1 MTAPSDDAAVSTATY
16 VFAVCRRCDPRVLS
30 AVTGHARATPVRSL
44 RVGALEAV
52 VQDVPAAE
60 FSEDA
65 LRERLADPVQL
76 ERCVR
81 SHHGVVSAVA
91 EHTTVVPLPL
101 ATLYRGDERA
111 RAALEEN
118 EHRFVRALARIA
130 GRSEWGVKVYARS
143 VDPAGTPA
151 QPTTAPVSSPGAG
164 VSRSGAGRAYLDRVR
179 DRQRAREDRHDAALR
194 AAELVDARL
203 REVAV
208 AARRLRPHGTER
220 TGDRG
225 VQVLNATCLVADSR
239 GGELN
244 SLIEE
249 MRGDPALC
257 GVEIEL
263 SGPWAP
269 YSFVQGGEADAGA

>member
-1 MTAPSDDAAVSTATY
+1 MTARGHSDGASTATY
-16 VFAVCRRCDPRVLS
+16 VFAVCRRCDPGVL
-30 AVTGHARATPVRSL
+30 AGVTGHAPATPVRSL

-60 FSEDA
+60 FSEGA

-81 SHHGVVSAVA
+81 SHHAVVSTVA
-91 EHTTVVPLPL
+91 EHTAVVPLPL
-101 ATLYRGDERA
+101 ATLYLGDERA

-118 EHRFVRALARIA
+118 EHRFMRALALIS
-130 GRSEWGVKVYARS
+130 GRSEWGVKVHARPG
-143 VDPAGTPA
+143 DAAATAA
-151 QPTTAPVSSPGAG
+151 QPATASAPSPGVHG
-164 VSRSGAGRAYLDRVR
+164 SGTGRAYLDRVR
-179 DRQRAREDRHDAALR
+179 DRQRAREDRHQAALR
-194 AAELVDARL
+194 AAERVEERL

-208 AARRLRPHGTER
+208 AARRLRPHSTER
-220 TGDRG
+220 AGDHRG

-239 GGELN
+239 SGELTR
-244 SLIEE
+244 LIDEL
-249 MRGDPALC
+249 RGDPALR

-269 YSFVQGGEADAGA
+269 YSFVQGGETDAGP